1 MFAYFG
7 NGNLSVKDLKYPSY
21 ERFISMFY
29 HSFKLM
35 DLPILHSPFIQL
47 FSIQPSLP
55 FTLKKAKKGR
65 PLEGLG
71 FRP

>member
-21 ERFISMFY
+21 DRFISMFY
-29 HSFKLM
+29 HSFKI
-35 DLPILHSPFIQL
+35 DGFTRFAFTLHATIFNL
-47 FSIQPSLP
+47 TYLP
-55 FTLKKAKKGR
+55 FTLKKGEKGR

-71 FRP
+71 LRP